1 MWRGR
6 EQDSAAG
13 HKRRQGVAG
22 RWGRGPLHA
31 RGDVDEREGELEDGQ
46 PEPCGDVSVGDGEE
60 GAVGGEQERD
70 SLAGQ
75 DGQSAA
81 G

>member
-1 MWRGR
+1 M
-6 EQDSAAG
+6 
-13 HKRRQGVAG
+13 
-22 RWGRGPLHA
+22 HA